1 MYWISMH
8 LLGLVIQML
17 VCTWDT
23 AALWPQGIA
32 VQSRWPSLCAQML
45 ADPLCHGPVAHQHED
60 AVLACC

>member
-8 LLGLVIQML
+8 LLELVIQML

-32 VQSRWPSLCAQML
+32 VESMAIPVCPDAGRSFVSRPCGTPA
-45 ADPLCHGPVAHQHED
+45 
-60 AVLACC
+60 